1 MADVGFSTRVQW
13 RDEFGRFAQAIDLGA
28 QRSQSEA
35 SEVGAVLAAALAPK
49 RSGFLASTVRST
61 GAGFAAGAGYAAA
74 QEEGAG
80 PHLIGASFGATLVN
94 EGEGFGPVIG
104 PVVHPGNPATH
115 FMRNALRMVNQRIM
129 GIIRANMPG

>member
-13 RDEFGRFAQAIDLGA
+13 RDEFGRYAQALDIGA
-28 QRSQSEA
+28 QRSQAEA
-35 SEVGAVLAAALAPK
+35 SDIGAALAAALAPK
-49 RSGFLASTVRST
+49 RSGFLAGTIRST

-80 PHLIGASFGATLVN
+80 PHSIGTLGQVLA
-94 EGEGFGPVIG
+94 GDDFGPTRG

-115 FMRNALRMVNQRIM
+115 FMRDALRLVNQRLM
-129 GIIRANMPG
+129 AIIRGNLP

>member
-13 RDEFGRFAQAIDLGA
+13 RDEFGRFAQALDLGA
-28 QRSQSEA
+28 KRSQSEA

-49 RSGFLASTVRST
+49 RSGFLAGTIRST
-61 GAGFAAGAGYAAA
+61 GEGFAAGAGYAAA

-80 PHLIGASFGATLVN
+80 PHLIGAEFNKVLV
-94 EGEGFGPVIG
+94 GDGFGPVLG

-115 FMRNALRMVNQRIM
+115 FMRDALRMVNQRIM
-129 GIIRANMPG
+129 GIIRSNMP

>member
-13 RDEFGRFAQAIDLGA
+13 RDEFGRFAQALDVGA
-28 QRSQSEA
+28 KRSQKEA
-35 SEVGAVLAAALAPK
+35 SDIGAVLAAALAPK
-49 RSGFLASTVRST
+49 RSGFLASTIRST

-80 PHLIGASFGATLVN
+80 PHLIGASFDAVLYN
-94 EGEGFGPVIG
+94 PKEGFGPVLG

-115 FMRNALRMVNQRIM
+115 FMRDALRMVNQRIM
-129 GIIRANMPG
+129 GIIRGNMPG

>member
-13 RDEFGRFAQAIDLGA
+13 RDEFGRFAQALDVGA
-28 QRSQSEA
+28 QRSQAEA
-35 SEVGAVLAAALAPK
+35 SDVGAALAAALAPK
-49 RSGFLASTVRST
+49 RSGFLAGTIRST

-80 PHLIGASFGATLVN
+80 PHLIGTGFDAVLYNPTD
-94 EGEGFGPVIG
+94 GFGPVLG

-115 FMRNALRMVNQRIM
+115 FMRDALRMVNQRLM
-129 GIIRANMPG
+129 GIIRSNMP